1 VTKRHSD
8 GKVSAAVAQPL
19 TATPTPVSATP
30 TPLSASHPTEIDTIK
45 IRLQQTEQQLMT
57 EIDARHK
64 VESTVLATIL
74 KLLSYNQVKNEN

>member
-8 GKVSAAVAQPL
+8 GKVSATVAQPL
-19 TATPTPVSATP
+19 TATP
-30 TPLSASHPTEIDTIK
+30 TPLSASHPTELDTIK